1 MLLVLAL
8 DWHRENQ
15 MLHINTCLQFGSFF
29 LVYYFGYLLLLFLFF
44 FFLHCWVFIAANRHY
59 LVAVS
64 RGYSSVMLCRLFIVV
79 AFLVPKHSLL
89 VLIWRYC
96 FLLSFLR
103 PWLIYHSCMFTFGSD
118 GAVGILL
125 ALHCHFCIIIL
136 SSFLK
141 YPPVLKLMLWKYAV
155 CYPPGCGCFYLW
167 VNTPCSLKI
176 FGSWLTN
183 TTVSPYFYC
192 NS

>member
-1 MLLVLAL
+1 MPPV
-8 DWHRENQ
+8 WRFPSC
-15 MLHINTCLQFGSFF
+15 I
-29 LVYYFGYLLLLFLFF
+29 LFWLFVVTVSFF
-44 FFLHCWVFIAANRHY
+44 FFPHCWVFIAAHRHY

-64 RGYSSVMLCRLFIVV
+64 GGYSSVMLCRLFIVV
-79 AFLVPKHSLL
+79 ASLVPKHSLL
-89 VLIWRYC
+89 VLIWGYC
-96 FLLSFLR
+96 FLWSFLR

-125 ALHCHFCIIIL
+125 ALHCHFYIIIL

-141 YPPVLKLMLWKYAV
+141 YPPVLKLMLLKYA
-155 CYPPGCGCFYLW
+155 GFGRFYLW